1 MEILE
6 FFSVNIVQLI
16 IIIVV
21 GLLVGIGKSGLSG
34 TIMMA
39 IPLLATV
46 LGARQSTGMMLLF
59 FIIGDVFAVKEYRH
73 GANWHEIKVM
83 LPAAAVGIIF
93 GALTGSFINDRQFKY
108 SIAILVL
115 ICLLLMFYQQYRGS
129 SFKLPKNP
137 LLVTFTGAASGFSSM
152 VGNAAGPIFA
162 VYMLARNL
170 SKSSFLGTSAV
181 FFMIVNLLKLPVQ
194 LFVWRSVDWRDML
207 LAFILTPTVFIGI
220 KLGVWTLKNINEKTF
235 RIIILIMTAIAA
247 IRLFI

>member
-1 MEILE
+1 MGILE
-6 FFSVNIVQLI
+6 FFSVSVVQLLVI
-16 IIIVV
+16 IIV

-39 IPLLATV
+39 IPLLASV

-73 GANWHEIKVM
+73 DANWHEIRVM
-83 LPAAAVGIIF
+83 LPAAAIGIIL
-93 GALTGSFINDRQFKY
+93 GALTGSFINDKQFKY
-108 SIAILVL
+108 SIAVLVL
-115 ICLLLMFYQQYRGS
+115 ICLLLMLYQQYRGN
-129 SFKLPKNP
+129 SFRLPKNP
-137 LLVTFTGAASGFSSM
+137 FLVTFTGTASGFSSM

-194 LFVWRSVDWRDML
+194 VFVWHSVGWRDML

-220 KLGVWTLKNINEKTF
+220 KLGVWTIKRINENTF
-235 RIIILIMTAIAA
+235 RVIILIMTALAA